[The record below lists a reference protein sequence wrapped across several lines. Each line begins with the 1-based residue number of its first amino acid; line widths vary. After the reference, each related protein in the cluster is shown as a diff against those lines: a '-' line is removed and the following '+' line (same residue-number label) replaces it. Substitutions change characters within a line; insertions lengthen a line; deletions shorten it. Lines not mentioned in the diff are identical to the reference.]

1 MCINIDKINVLL
13 ENDVPE
19 LILQEI
25 FKSEDIDMADAKHW
39 TNISNLHVPNK
50 STTTSSENIETTFEN
65 FGLVDVDEINI
76 TKKEMMSSTISNLNE

>member
-25 FKSEDIDMADAKHW
+25 FKSEDIDMADAKH
-39 TNISNLHVPNK
+39 
-50 STTTSSENIETTFEN
+50 
-65 FGLVDVDEINI
+65 
-76 TKKEMMSSTISNLNE
+76 